1 MGQGYIVLLCFSSLS
16 ILVFFLNKWSLGGRE
31 SVENLIL
38 SPLDIISTSH
48 LFLSFVFVLQGNR
61 SVYLLTLDADV
72 LNNVLIVQTHFL
84 KSARLIVCVAFVT
97 ARGESQ

>member
-1 MGQGYIVLLCFSSLS
+1 MNVEKGGVGIECREPYPFSVGHKLY
-16 ILVFFLNKWSLGGRE
+16 
-31 SVENLIL
+31 
-38 SPLDIISTSH
+38 PPP
-48 LFLSFVFVLQGNR
+48 LFLPCVFVLQGNR

-97 ARGESQ
+97 ARGES

>member
-1 MGQGYIVLLCFSSLS
+1 MGQGDIVLLCFSSLS
-16 ILVFFLNKWSLGGRE
+16 ILVFSFNFLVFRGRE

-97 ARGESQ
+97 ARGES